1 MNHASGP
8 THPPRSSVPETGAS
22 LAASAFEGPAAAG
35 APAAPGASPASGVSP
50 VTRWTRDELE
60 AVRRREP
67 AALASL
73 FERNFGNVYGLVFRL
88 LGHRIEAEDVT
99 HDVFLKV
106 YRSAHQLDPARDPG
120 AWLTAIATNACRDR
134 WRSGAHRMAQR
145 SSPVDEDPE
154 SGMVLTRGTN
164 DPEDDALASERE
176 RLVQSAIGRL
186 PEALRVPVVLHDYR
200 GLSHQEIAE
209 ILGVNHAAA
218 RKRYSRA
225 LSALAGLLADTLG
238 EGR

>member
-1 MNHASGP
+1 M
-8 THPPRSSVPETGAS
+8 
-22 LAASAFEGPAAAG
+22 
-35 APAAPGASPASGVSP
+35 
-50 VTRWTRDELE
+50 
-60 AVRRREP
+60 RRRDP

-73 FERNFGNVYGLVFRL
+73 FDRHFGSVYALGCRL
-88 LGHRIEAEDVT
+88 LGDRIAAEDVT

-134 WRSGAHRMAQR
+134 WRSGAGRMAQR
-145 SSPVDEDPE
+145 SRPVEEDPE

-164 DPEDDALASERE
+164 DPEDDALAAERE

-186 PEALRVPVVLHDYR
+186 PEALRVPVVLHDYQ

-225 LSALAGLLADTLG
+225 LSALGAMLADTLG
-238 EGR
+238 EGRQRATCANRTTRN